1 MSYVFCV
8 FFFVCVFIFLME
20 ESGRKTQTEGWP
32 LQMKYSAAAA
42 DLWADQGGVQPG
54 FRKHS
59 GQKPSQP
66 ALCRRADAMRR
77 GSFTP
82 ERCHVS
88 SLLTPKDPAESS
100 MISCVQQQD
109 LKHPQLLSKRAGK
122 RCTTSQLR
130 VPETLKAC
138 RTLCEAS
145 PEFAVPEVGGGAPFS
160 PHSHEFPLKRN
171 FNTSQS
177 RGTSEL
183 LWSHL
188 F

>member
-1 MSYVFCV
+1 
-8 FFFVCVFIFLME
+8 ME

-54 FRKHS
+54 FRKPS

-100 MISCVQQQD
+100 LYVNRWCFT
-109 LKHPQLLSKRAGK
+109 SK
-122 RCTTSQLR
+122 LENDPMR
-130 VPETLKAC
+130 VP
-138 RTLCEAS
+138 S
-145 PEFAVPEVGGGAPFS
+145 PSIRAEPRAAQRVKVPMPNAG
-160 PHSHEFPLKRN
+160 
-171 FNTSQS
+171 QS
-177 RGTSEL
+177 RRRLT
-183 LWSHL
+183 
-188 F
+188 